1 MLKRRVISKVEVS
14 ESVNQITIPK
24 NIEYTLIPVPED
36 KLREVSLSIPAKNH
50 NTFNT
55 YGEYNSKVNDEF
67 IYCEIADDILGKTDA
82 TVSYNGDIT
91 VGYIT
96 DVTSP
101 KIETGAREYQRE
113 KVAPLSWKQQLMLT
127 VIRNGYGKVPQ
138 IHIRVI
144 NINEGI
150 FKLELID
157 GQQRITSIIDFIN
170 NEYLLPNTSEFNL
183 GNGIDVRGMNIDD
196 IRQKHNDVYNN
207 ILGYRISCLW
217 YENLSDEQTADLF
230 INVLNNTN
238 TMKPQEIRNAV
249 RGYLS
254 QYIRNTSRFE
264 DRNPLFERVLS
275 DSKKGKWKLKHFSDG
290 FGLNGRMEVD
300 EWLSELIYLFT
311 NNYRN
316 GVTQQKH
323 TQWIKDEQTVNGRY
337 TTEPQFKD
345 FKQRILDPLIK
356 FSYNVITSVPSKLKY
371 KLSPMLS
378 QILILY
384 GYELKNKYG
393 TLNIDMYVNKFF
405 EIYDKWS
412 NTKTKPYLNEV
423 MWDTT
428 DEQMEPFNKLF
439 GGKNP
444 KAIGTITYVLD
455 KELLND
461 EDSFGVLEI
470 DKRDFSKG
478 EIIKKWEEQD
488 RKCYYTNEHLDI
500 KDIVGDHLV
509 PRMKGIKYG
518 GVTEY
523 HNLVV
528 TSKYLNSKKLN
539 MSESEFKEWI
549 SQM

>member
-1 MLKRRVISKVEVS
+1 MAIKLIDLTE
-14 ESVNQITIPK
+14 EEALEIITTIPK
-24 NIEYTLIPVPED
+24 RT
-36 KLREVSLSIPAKNH
+36 SS
-50 NTFNT
+50 TFNT
-55 YGEYNSKVNDEF
+55 YGEYNSKVNDDF
-67 IYCEIADDILGKTDA
+67 VYCEIADSILGKTNQ
-82 TVSYNGDIT
+82 TISYNGDIT
-91 VGYIT
+91 IGYLT
-96 DVTSP
+96 NVKSP

-127 VIRNGYGKVPQ
+127 VIRNGFGKVPQ

-144 NINEGI
+144 NISDGV

-157 GQQRITSIIDFIN
+157 GQQRVTSIIDFIN
-170 NEYLLPNTSEFNL
+170 NEYRLPNTSEFNL
-183 GNGIDVRGMNIDD
+183 GNGIDVRNMSIED
-196 IRQKHNDVYNN
+196 IRETYPNLYNN
-207 ILGYRISCLW
+207 ILDYRISCLW

-238 TMKPQEIRNAV
+238 AMKPQEIRNAV

-264 DRNPLFERVLS
+264 DRHPLFERVLS
-275 DSKKGKWKLKHFSDG
+275 DSKKGKWRLKHFSDG
-290 FGLNGRMEVD
+290 FTLNGRMEVD

-316 GVTQQKH
+316 GITQQKH

-337 TTEPQFKD
+337 TTEAQFKD
-345 FKQRILDPLIK
+345 FKQRVLDSLIK
-356 FSYNVITSVPSKLKY
+356 FSQTVITSVPSKLRY

-393 TLNIDMYVNKFF
+393 TINIDTYVNKFF

-412 NTKTKPYLNEV
+412 NTKTKPYLNEF
-423 MWDTT
+423 MWGTT

-439 GGKNP
+439 GGKNS

-455 KELLND
+455 LELKND
-461 EDSFGVLEI
+461 EDSFGVIEI

-478 EIIKKWEEQD
+478 DIIKKWEEQD
-488 RKCYYTNEHLDI
+488 RKCYYTNEFLDI
-500 KDIVGDHLV
+500 KDIVGDHLI
-509 PRMKGIKYG
+509 PRMKGVKYG

-523 HNLVV
+523 DNLVV
-528 TSKYLNSKKLN
+528 TSKYLNGKKLN
-539 MSESEFKEWI
+539 MSELEFKEWI
-549 SQM
+549 SQV